1 MRKTIKK
8 LVILWAFLPVF
19 MIMNT
24 VFAASGTPLG
34 GSNGQAV
41 LTIDAYNCSS
51 YVTDESSASK
61 ITSGLNRC
69 VSAARNGTIPTLK
82 LNDGDTIDAGKYIVV
97 VTKFDSDTP
106 DLVRILN
113 YSLNYNNDALEVLKF
128 GNAFGTTN
136 TQDYPYDSEYVWDDE
151 AGEEKLVRTN
161 KYTISFS
168 NPARSELNNTK
179 QITALMSTMSSDSSF
194 GLNQHQNL
202 AYHAFKVKDDAPGG
216 ATLAFN
222 FGEQP
227 KYTDAS
233 KVMAS
238 NTRIYLNQSPLSIKV
253 SGGTTSSDNSLKQ
266 IQVSY
271 NGTLFD
277 FDSTTPFS
285 PGVKTTDNTY
295 LFYVGDGAADI
306 DFNIIANDSN
316 AAITSATLNDLNSAL
331 DKFDTEDNQLQFGTN
346 TFVFTVTAADGQV
359 ETHTIN
365 VYRLSND
372 ASVTNITADGITLN
386 KESDNKTYT
395 GLTTYADT
403 DTTIYVTPTHQN
415 ATTTSGAGSW
425 TFTSSGATVN
435 KRNVV
440 VSAENCKSE
449 YMSIGENTCATKTYT
464 INITR
469 TNASQNANLSDLSY
483 GYNGASVSTVGGFNK
498 TTYSYN
504 LGNVP
509 YNTNSITI
517 AGLVDDT
524 GKATIISGT
533 GDFNIAVGA
542 NTFEIKVRAEDGT
555 TVNTYKLNVYRYS
568 NDDTIDTFSV
578 TSNPAGTLTPAFTK
592 SFTGTYK
599 YGYDPTVSTV
609 TVSVTVHDIGKAKV
623 AIVDSTSGQPTSY
636 SSSLNTATQT
646 FNVPATTDVSVIVT
660 NENGDVRIYPITLER
675 QKSNDN
681 YLANLKVEYE
691 KDGTKVA
698 PLSPTFGAA
707 TRSYTVTIPADV
719 DTVNITPTKAST
731 YATVR
736 KIGDTTGTDLTNATV
751 SNLQFGNNSA
761 QIVVYSEAGVDNP
774 YTLTIVRKKYDIATL
789 DALSLGNGSF
799 TTAFNKNTTAYTYD
813 GTIPY
818 NQNTITINGT
828 KTNSYASVQVSVTDE
843 KNNTQSQT
851 INEGD
856 NNSFSGTL
864 NLPTGTST
872 VGVLV
877 TAHDNTTKTYT
888 ITIKRAKNNDSTVS
902 NLRVDGQVET
912 PTYDDS
918 TKTYTVTV
926 PFNTVTITPGQVA
939 VTPTDSNA
947 QVSKGSSV
955 TGLTT
960 TTYKDFTFRVTAEDS
975 TYTDYTVKIIKKKNS
990 VGILTRETVKVGTNN
1005 YYCDVDQNTKSCT
1018 ISVPV
1023 LTENFTIVSTIS
1035 ENATVM
1041 PVNNTNYSMPSTESE
1056 KELTI
1061 TVTSEDGTDVNIYT
1075 ITVERARS
1083 SDNSLSDLQVDGT
1096 TINGF
1101 TTSGNS
1107 FSDTEG
1113 GSTSSVSLRAIVNDV
1128 GKAFVKTATV
1138 NGIEVSVTG
1147 DISTGNYTFDA
1158 PLNYGTNN
1166 VVITVEAENGQRQNF
1181 NISIT
1186 RQQNVTAT
1194 IKELYYG
1201 VGSNAPVK
1209 LNDWNKDGST
1219 YTLSTVDYDTTSIT
1233 LIAHS
1238 EDETYGTAQVTKVVD
1253 EKNAT
1258 RFTNMPNETTE
1269 TGKYK
1274 VTIPLSTGTNTITL
1288 VGYAHNTTIT
1298 KTYTLT
1304 VVRTKNGDNSVSDLK
1319 VKGYAVTDDGN
1330 KTYSVTLPN
1339 NIDSI
1344 VESDVTYTLPTGA
1357 TASVSP
1363 ATLSLSTTGNNVA
1376 TLTVTSEGGSAEIY
1390 TINITRTKSSNAD
1403 LTKVSLKIVSSD
1415 PDYNGRDYYCNFDS
1429 TTAVSC
1435 TIDVPQSTTAYTI
1448 TSTVADNTATVNP
1461 ANGTSD
1467 TMSATEST
1475 KVIPIVVTAEDN
1487 TKKDYSVTV
1496 RRAKSSNTNL
1506 AYLRINGISVPN
1518 FTPSGVIYR
1527 VDVDGDTEEVTVE
1540 TAVED
1545 AGRATILEDFSE
1557 ALPVQFGLGT
1567 DNDIKITV
1575 EAENGNTRE
1584 VHVYVTRKPRQDA
1597 SLKEIKIDGVALD
1610 GYDIVPETFSSGVTE
1625 YTITTPFDYS
1635 KTSVNV
1641 TGVVN
1646 DPDLNAHITSG
1657 TGNTS
1662 LTTGTNIITLHVVAH
1677 DTNYYKD
1684 YKITLTRNKNS
1695 DTSLSNISLAG
1706 NNAIYNSDDDV
1717 WEVTVPNNVTEANS
1731 TNLIITPSAGAT
1743 TNDKLA
1749 TVTFADTPLSSQNVT
1764 TIPITVTA
1772 EDGTVNNN
1780 VKLKVTRTKSN
1791 IATLHTLEVVNGSF
1805 SPSFVPDDANQTVY
1819 NVTVPESATSI
1830 EINATTTD
1838 AQAEIITGTGNFA
1851 LTASN
1856 QTYDIHVRSEDGNVN
1871 IHYTLKVTRTK
1882 SSDNTLKVVTVTDG
1896 TNYYDIYN
1904 YDNNA
1909 IVTPGGFGSVSH
1921 YKVTVPGNVTEVTIG
1936 ALANDERAT
1945 VDQTNLGTKTLTV
1958 GEKSYTIKVTSES
1971 GAPNTYTLTIE
1982 REKKSNNKLSTL
1994 KVDNVEVDGFDPEIE
2009 EYDLGEV
2016 TNDIASIVVNAE
2028 VEDSD
2033 ARIVSGTGTNNL
2045 VAGNNTIRVV
2055 VKAQNGEEKTY
2066 KIKIRRA
2073 QSTDN
2078 RLSLLSVNGYSI
2090 APAYSYIAPPAEE
2103 NHEYSVTLRYSKSTF
2118 GKNDITAMPHNN
2130 TAEVLYDD
2138 DITLETGEVKQ
2149 FKIKVISESGDENVY
2164 KINVTRA
2171 KSDNALLQSVAI
2183 TVGDGS
2189 KNATIS
2195 PVFNKET
2202 YEYEVSIP
2210 YGETRFTI
2218 SGTPEVTS
2226 TVVQGNNTEYIVS
2239 EQSEVFL
2246 TTYAETYK
2254 VDGTEAERNATRT
2267 YKFTIVQSQSNNAY
2281 LSNLYVNGYGFKN
2294 PHPTF
2299 SQAYTNYDIGDIESD
2314 VTGLIIN
2321 ATAENANATITYRVN
2336 TGEESTNNI
2345 VTLPSG
2351 VGSGTIT
2358 VTVTAPDGLTKLPY
2372 TITFNKVHG
2381 KNAYLLNLESDKGKM
2396 NPTFIKT
2403 TRDYIISVD
2412 NEVNEVNLTMYTE
2425 KRSSNVS
2432 INGNLPVS
2440 ATDMRPYTYTV
2451 SDLIVGDTPVTLL
2464 VTAEDGTTALTY
2476 NVIIRKAQPSS
2487 SGDATLQTLT
2497 VDDHPYVSEGVYTTT
2512 TFAKDTTDYSIGQI
2526 AYKID
2531 KLKVDFTTTQG
2542 ESSTSMLV
2550 NGRSVAKDS
2559 DGYVSIPVEDNNNG
2573 IITVVVIAPNGSSSK
2588 TYNIHYRKKASSDAK
2603 LSNLVVSDGTL
2614 SPAFNSSTLGY
2625 EVELP
2630 EGVNNETITVTLSD
2644 PNAKLVV
2651 GGQEK
2656 NSPYVHAIT
2665 GLGAGTHRASFLVT
2679 AENGTSLTYYIDI
2692 KVGSGDEKITS
2703 VTFGHTIADGM
2714 IKTVACNKTVLELKN
2729 QLDND
2734 NAKLQVWTADE
2745 TAQLNDSDTVGTG
2758 MIVKLI
2764 VNDTE
2769 KDRKTVIVK
2778 GDTNGDGE
2786 IGLLDAVLILNHYL
2800 GRDQL
2805 TGAYAEAGDVNN
2817 DADIGL
2823 LDAVLILNH
2832 YLGRD
2837 LIS

>member
-1 MRKTIKK
+1 MKRTMKK
-8 LVILWAFLPVF
+8 LAILWAFLPVF

-34 GSNGQAV
+34 GSNGQA
-41 LTIDAYNCSS
+41 LLSINAYNCSS

-82 LNDGDTIDAGKYIVV
+82 LNDGDTIDAGKYILV

-128 GNAFGTTN
+128 GNAYGTTN

-151 AGEEKLVRTN
+151 AGEDKLVRTN

-168 NPARSELNNTK
+168 NPARSELNGTH

-266 IQVSY
+266 IIVSY
-271 NGTLFD
+271 NGTQFNV
-277 FDSTTPFS
+277 DSTTPFN

-295 LFYVGDGAADI
+295 LFYVGDGAEDI
-306 DFNIIANDSN
+306 DFDIIANDSN
-316 AAITSATLNDLNSAL
+316 AAITSSTISDLNSAI
-331 DKFDTEDNQLQFGTN
+331 DKFISEDNTLQFGSN
-346 TFVFTVTAADGQV
+346 SFVFTVTAADGQV

-365 VYRLSND
+365 IYRLSND
-372 ASVTNITADGITLN
+372 ASVTSITADGIELT

-395 GLTTYADT
+395 GLTSYADT
-403 DTTIYVTPTHQN
+403 DTTIYVTPAHQN
-415 ATTTSGAGSW
+415 ASTTSGAGSW
-425 TFTSSGATVN
+425 TFTSSGPTVN
-435 KRNVV
+435 TRNVV
-440 VSAENCKSE
+440 VSAENCKTE

-483 GYNGASVSTVGGFNK
+483 GYNGASVATVGGFNK
-498 TTYSYN
+498 TTYTYN

-509 YNTNSITI
+509 YETNSITI
-517 AGLVDDT
+517 AGIVDDT
-524 GKATIISGT
+524 GKASILSGT
-533 GDFNIAVGA
+533 GDFNIKVGA
-542 NTFEIKVRAEDGT
+542 NTFEVKVKAEDGT
-555 TVNTYKLNVYRYS
+555 TTQTYKLNVYRYS

-592 SFTGTYK
+592 AFTGTYK

-623 AIVDSTSGQPTSY
+623 AIVDATSGQPASY
-636 SSSLNTATQT
+636 ASALNTASQQ

-660 NENGDVRIYPITLER
+660 NENGDVRIYPISLER

-691 KDGTKVA
+691 KDGTQNA
-698 PLSPTFGAA
+698 ALSPTFGAA
-707 TRSYTVTIPADV
+707 TRSYTVTVPADIE
-719 DTVNITPTKAST
+719 TVKITPTKASP

-736 KIGDTTGTDLTNATV
+736 KIGDTTGTDLTDATV
-751 SNLQFGNNSA
+751 TNLQFGNNTV
-761 QIVVYSEAGVDNP
+761 QVVVYSEAGVDNP
-774 YTLTIVRKKYDIATL
+774 YTLTIVRKKYDVATL
-789 DALSLGNGSF
+789 DALSIGNGSF
-799 TTAFNKNTTAYTYD
+799 TKAFDKDTTAYTYS
-813 GTIPY
+813 GTVPY
-818 NQNTITINGT
+818 SQNTISINGT
-828 KTNSYASVQVSVTDE
+828 KSNNYASVQVSVTDE

-851 INEGD
+851 ITEGA

-864 NLPTGTST
+864 SLPTGTST
-872 VGVLV
+872 IGVLV
-877 TAHDNTTKTYT
+877 TAHDNTTKTYSIT
-888 ITIKRAKNNDSTVS
+888 ITRDKNDDSSVS

-912 PTYDDS
+912 PTYDDL

-975 TYTDYTVKIIKKKNS
+975 SYTDYTVKIIKKKNN
-990 VGILTRETVKVGTNN
+990 VGILTRETVKVGTNT
-1005 YYCDVDQNTKSCT
+1005 YYCDVDQNTNSCT

-1023 LTENFTIVSTIS
+1023 LTESFTIASTVS
-1035 ENATVM
+1035 ENATVI
-1041 PVNNTNYSMPSTESE
+1041 PVNNTNYTMPSTESE

-1061 TVTSEDGTDVNIYT
+1061 TVTSEDGTDVNTYI
-1075 ITVERARS
+1075 ITVERAKS
-1083 SDNSLSDLQVDGT
+1083 SDNSLSDLQVDGS
-1096 TINGF
+1096 TISGF

-1113 GSTSSVSLRAIVNDV
+1113 GSTDKVTLRAIVNDV

-1138 NGIEVSVTG
+1138 NGTEVTVTG
-1147 DISTGNYTFDA
+1147 DILTGNYTFDA
-1158 PLNYGTNN
+1158 PLNYGNNN

-1181 NISIT
+1181 NIAIT
-1186 RQQNVTAT
+1186 RQQNITAT
-1194 IKELYYG
+1194 IKELDFG
-1201 VGSNAPVK
+1201 VGTDTPVK
-1209 LNDWNKDGST
+1209 LDDWNKDGST
-1219 YTLSTVDYDTTSIT
+1219 YTLTTVDYDTTSIT

-1238 EDETYGTAQVTKVVD
+1238 EDETYGTAKVTKVVD
-1253 EKNAT
+1253 EKNTT
-1258 RFTNMPNETTE
+1258 RYTNMPNETSE

-1304 VVRTKNGDNSVSDLK
+1304 VVRTKNSDNTVSNLK
-1319 VKGYAVTDDGN
+1319 VKGYDVTDDGN
-1330 KTYSVTLPN
+1330 NTYSVTLPN

-1344 VESDVTYTLPTGA
+1344 AASDITYTLPTGA
-1357 TASVSP
+1357 KATVSP
-1363 ATLSLSTTGNNVA
+1363 ATLTLSTTDNNVA

-1403 LTKVSLKIVSSD
+1403 LTKVSLKVVSSD

-1429 TTAVSC
+1429 TTSVAC

-1448 TSTVADNTATVNP
+1448 TSTLADNTASVNP

-1475 KVIPIVVTAEDN
+1475 KVIPITVTAEDN
-1487 TKKDYSVTV
+1487 TPKNYTVTV

-1506 AYLRINGISVPN
+1506 AYLRINGTSVPN
-1518 FTPSGVIYR
+1518 FTPSGVVYR
-1527 VDVDGDTEEVTVE
+1527 TEVDGDTEEVTVE

-1545 AGRATILEDFSE
+1545 TGRATILEDFSE
-1557 ALPVQFGLGT
+1557 AKPVQFGLGT

-1575 EAENGNTRE
+1575 KAENGNTRE

-1597 SLKEIKIDGVALD
+1597 SLKEIKIDGVVLD
-1610 GYDIVPETFSSGVTE
+1610 GYDIEPESFSSGVTE

-1641 TGVVN
+1641 TGTVN
-1646 DPDLNAHITSG
+1646 DPDGNAHITSG

-1662 LTTGTNIITLHVVAH
+1662 LTTGVNTITLHVIAQ

-1684 YKITLTRNKNS
+1684 YKITLTRAKNN
-1695 DTSLSNISLAG
+1695 DTSLAGISLAG
-1706 NNAIYNSDDDV
+1706 NNATYNSDDNI
-1717 WEVTVPNNVTEANS
+1717 WEVTVPNSISVADSN
-1731 TNLIITPSAGAT
+1731 NLIVTPSAGAT

-1749 TVTFADTPLSSQNVT
+1749 TVSFEDTTLSSQDET
-1764 TIPITVTA
+1764 IIPITVTA
-1772 EDGTVNNN
+1772 EDGTIDNT

-1805 SPSFVPDDANQTVY
+1805 SPSFVPDDDTKTVY

-1830 EINATTTD
+1830 QINATPTD
-1838 AQAEIITGTGNFA
+1838 ENAEIVTGTGNFA

-1856 QTYDIHVRSEDGNVN
+1856 QTYDIHVRSEDQNVN
-1871 IHYTLKVTRTK
+1871 VHYTLKVTRTK
-1882 SSDNTLKVVTVTDG
+1882 SSDNTLKIVTVTDG
-1896 TNYYDIYN
+1896 TNNFDVYN

-1909 IVTPGGFGSVSH
+1909 LVTTGNYGSVSH
-1921 YKVTVPGNVTEVTIG
+1921 YKVTVPGYVTEVTIG
-1936 ALANDERAT
+1936 AIANDDRAK
-1945 VDQTNLGTKTLTV
+1945 VDNTNLGTKTLAV
-1958 GEKSYTIKVTSES
+1958 GEKSYSIKVTSES
-1971 GAPNTYTLTIE
+1971 GAPNTYTLTIV
-1982 REKKSNNKLSTL
+1982 REKKTNNKLSTL
-1994 KVDNVEVDGFDPEIE
+1994 KVDNVEVDGFDPDIE

-2016 TNDIASIVVNAE
+2016 TNDIAQIVVNAE
-2028 VEDSD
+2028 TEDED
-2033 ARIVSGTGTNNL
+2033 ARITSGTGTNNL
-2045 VAGNNTIRVV
+2045 VAGNNTIKVV

-2066 KIKIRRA
+2066 RIKIRRA

-2078 RLSLLSVNGYSI
+2078 RLSLLSVNGYTLS
-2090 APAYSYIAPPAEE
+2090 PSYSYIAPPAEE
-2103 NHEYSVTLRYSKSTF
+2103 NHEYAVTIRYSKDTF

-2130 TAEVLYDD
+2130 TAEVKYDE
-2138 DITLETGEVKQ
+2138 DITLATGETKQ
-2149 FKIKVISESGDENVY
+2149 FNITVTSESGDDNIY

-2171 KSDNALLQSVAI
+2171 KSDNAFLQSVAI

-2189 KNATIS
+2189 KVATIS

-2210 YGETRFTI
+2210 HGEKRFTI
-2218 SGTPEVTS
+2218 SGIPDVES

-2239 EQSEVFL
+2239 ETSEVSL

-2254 VDGTEAERNATRT
+2254 VDGTEAERKATRT
-2267 YKFTIVQSQSNNAY
+2267 YKFKIIQSQSNNAY

-2294 PHPTF
+2294 PHPSF
-2299 SQAYTNYDIGDIESD
+2299 NQAYTNYDIGDIESD

-2321 ATAENANATITYRVN
+2321 ATPENTNSTITYRVN
-2336 TGEESTNNI
+2336 AGEESTNNV

-2351 VGSGTIT
+2351 VGAGTIT
-2358 VTVTAPDGLTKLPY
+2358 ITVTAPDGLTKLPY
-2372 TITFNKVHG
+2372 TIAFNKVHG
-2381 KNAYLLNLESDKGKM
+2381 KNAYLLNLETDKGTM
-2396 NPTFIKT
+2396 SPTFIKT

-2432 INGNLPVS
+2432 INGGSPVS

-2451 SDLIVGDTPVTLL
+2451 SDLIVGDTPVTILS
-2464 VTAEDGTTALTY
+2464 TAEDGTTALTY

-2497 VDDHPYVSEGVYTTT
+2497 VDGYPYVSEGVYTTT
-2512 TFAKDTTDYSIGQI
+2512 TFAKDTTDYTIGQI
-2526 AYKID
+2526 PYKTD
-2531 KLKVDFTTTQG
+2531 KLKVMFTTTQG

-2559 DGYVSIPVEDNNNG
+2559 DGYVSIPIEDNNNG
-2573 IITVVVIAPNGSSSK
+2573 IITIVVIAPNGSSSK
-2588 TYNIHYRKKASSDAK
+2588 TYNIHYRKKAGSDAK
-2603 LSNLVVSDGTL
+2603 LSNIVVSEGTL
-2614 SPAFNSSTLGY
+2614 SPEFDSSTLGY

-2630 EGVNNETITVTLSD
+2630 DGVNNETITVTLSD
-2644 PNAKLVV
+2644 PNATLTV

-2665 GLGAGTHRASFLVT
+2665 GLGSGTHRASFLVT
-2679 AENGTSLTYYIDI
+2679 AENGTALTYYIDI
-2692 KVGSGDEKITS
+2692 KVGSGDEMITS
-2703 VTFGHTIADGM
+2703 VAYGHTIADGM
-2714 IKTVACNKTVLELKN
+2714 IKTVKYDKTVGDLKN
-2729 QLDND
+2729 ELDND

-2745 TAQLNDSDTVGTG
+2745 STQLSDSDAVGTG
-2758 MIVKLI
+2758 MIVKLVI
-2764 VNDTE
+2764 NDTE
-2769 KDRKTVIVK
+2769 KDRKTVVVK

-2805 TGAYAEAGDVNN
+2805 IGAYAVAGDVNE
-2817 DADIGL
+2817 DAEIGL